1 MNVQFKIFLDNNSQE
16 EKILRA
22 KAKKVSFPLSKEIFD
37 IAKQMK
43 AYVDFGKDEKKRSKY
58 KVIKSYGIAAPQLG
72 HSLQMFYVS
81 VPDSY
86 NSLNVVPDSEEFFS
100 IFLINPILISYQN
113 QYCSFSNG
121 ESCLSVPVDRPGPI
135 KRSVLIKIKGYSLD
149 NKKNITLEAKGRMAI
164 IIQHELDHLQGILYY
179 DKIIK
184 DKAELKNIRFWY

>member
-1 MNVQFKIFLDNNSQE
+1 MSVQFKILIDNNSQE
-16 EKILRA
+16 EKILRT
-22 KAKKVSFPLSKEIFD
+22 KAKKILFPLSKEIFK
-37 IAKQMK
+37 IAQQMK
-43 AYVDFGKDEKKRSKY
+43 DYVDFGKDEEKRSKY

-72 HSLQMFYVS
+72 HSLRMFYVS

-86 NSLNVVPDSEEFFS
+86 NSLKVVSDSEKLFS

-121 ESCLSVPVDRPGPI
+121 ESCLSVPVDHPGPI
-135 KRSVLIKIKGYSLD
+135 KRSVSITIKGYSLD
-149 NKKNITLEAKGRMAI
+149 DKKNITLEAKGRMAI

-184 DKAELKNIRFWY
+184 DKAELKNIRF